1 MSGFRWCTDGAGGIA
16 LALSPVLFSAQI
28 QNHWLI
34 YMLPVAAAC
43 AGWPLLWDRQ
53 PAMPEPYSD
62 NAGVASALVGFM
74 QMAGGAVLTLVAIA
88 SPLPPK
94 TALAVTMLCG
104 ALLAWNAYG

>member
-1 MSGFRWCTDGAGGIA
+1 
-16 LALSPVLFSAQI
+16 
-28 QNHWLI
+28 
-34 YMLPVAAAC
+34 MLPVAAAC
-43 AGWPLLWDRQ
+43 AGLAFIMG
-53 PAMPEPYSD
+53 PATSYALEPYSD

-104 ALLAWNAYG
+104 ALLAWNAYRVSKNEQRQA